1 MKSEPWLAGWWPQII
16 SRQCRTAMD
25 IGANAGE
32 WSQLLSPHFETVVA
46 VEPDD
51 RQHVEAADLCGNVI
65 VEPCAVYSHSG
76 AGTLR
81 QRTSTLQ
88 SSVADIHPIGDAG
101 KNVDV
106 VCIARVPFVTLDELL
121 AKYPTVDFVKLDIEG
136 GEVEALRGARL
147 QHWAS
152 VRWLIES
159 HNMTEAACLE
169 LARIGFQRVE
179 IIRHPSQDAAPGHEW
194 IWAH

>member
-1 MKSEPWLAGWWPQII
+1 MKSEPWLAGWWQEII
-16 SRQCRTAMD
+16 AGQCRTALD

-51 RQHVEAADLCGNVI
+51 RQHVDAAYTCPNVI
-65 VEPCAVYSHSG
+65 VERAAVYSHSG

-88 SSVADIHPIGDAG
+88 SSVADAHPIGDAG
-101 KNVDV
+101 RNVDV
-106 VCIARVPFVTLDELL
+106 VCIS
-121 AKYPTVDFVKLDIEG
+121 LDIEG

-147 QHWAS
+147 QHWAG

-179 IIRHPSQDAAPGHEW
+179 IIRHPSPDAAPGHEW

>member
-1 MKSEPWLAGWWPQII
+1 MKSEPWLANWWQEII
-16 SRQCRTAMD
+16 AGQCRTALD

-32 WSQLLSPHFETVVA
+32 WSQLLSTPFETVVA

-51 RQHVEAADLCGNVI
+51 RQHVDAADTCPNVI
-65 VEPCAVYSHSG
+65 VERAAVYSHSG

-88 SSVADIHPIGDAG
+88 SSVADAHPIGDAG
-101 KNVDV
+101 RNVDV
-106 VCIARVPFVTLDELL
+106 VCISRVQFVTMDDLL

-147 QHWAS
+147 QHWAG

-159 HNMTEAACLE
+159 HNMTDAVCLE
-169 LARIGFQRVE
+169 LARIGFKAVD
-179 IIRHPSQDAAPGHEW
+179 IIRHPSPDAAPGHEW
-194 IWAH
+194 IWAR

>member
-1 MKSEPWLAGWWPQII
+1 MKSEPWLANWWQEII
-16 SRQCRTAMD
+16 AGQCRTALD

-32 WSQLLSPHFETVVA
+32 WSQLLSAQFQTVVA
-46 VEPDD
+46 VEPDE
-51 RQHVEAADLCGNVI
+51 RQHVDAADTCPNVI
-65 VEPCAVYSHSG
+65 VERAAVYSHSG

-88 SSVADIHPIGDAG
+88 SSVADAHPIGDAG
-101 KNVDV
+101 RNVDV
-106 VCIARVPFVTLDELL
+106 VCISRVQFVTMDDLL

-147 QHWAS
+147 QHWAG

-159 HNMTEAACLE
+159 HNMTDAVCLE
-169 LARIGFQRVE
+169 LARIGFKAVD
-179 IIRHPSQDAAPGHEW
+179 IIRHPSPDAAPGHEW
-194 IWAH
+194 IWAR